1 MSERKIKYQFSA
13 IPIEW
18 LINPKLSQ
26 TEKVVLGVLIW
37 RGDESGVSRVGY
49 EKLAG
54 FASICKNQCM
64 RVISSL
70 EKKKLV
76 ERTIRNNRRF
86 SNELRV
92 CFENLG
98 GDSQNNTQ
106 ESLLCDSCVENQE
119 SHFQNSGVT
128 FEENGSHID
137 VTLNKNLNLNLKFK
151 NGGSNIEVTPDFK
164 TSGSVEEIAPAN
176 VVAGKMKPS
185 GEQVAA
191 ESLAKEVCAADQA
204 ANTQDFI
211 MLQTVKETFGDRFE
225 DLELFKVQNTYYVRQ
240 KGKFSSVTFEE
251 LNNFA
256 VENGVFAT
264 SGHFFN
270 ERIISA

>member
-37 RGDESGVSRVGY
+37 LGDESGVSRVGY

-70 EKKKLV
+70 EKMKLV

-106 ESLLCDSCVENQE
+106 ESHRSDSCVENQE

-128 FEENGSHID
+128 FDENGSHIG

-151 NGGSNIEVTPDFK
+151 NGGSNIEVTPDLK

-191 ESLAKEVCAADQA
+191 RDLAKDEYAEAQA
-204 ANTQDFI
+204 AKIQA
-211 MLQTVKETFGDRFE
+211 LLPVLSEYFGDSMPWIQIFE
-225 DLELFKVQNTYYVRQ
+225 VSNKIGIRVLGGRISGIDLDVVRDFAARH
-240 KGKFSSVTFEE
+240 GIIFSQQQFQ
-251 LNNFA
+251 
-256 VENGVFAT
+256 
-264 SGHFFN
+264 N
-270 ERIISA
+270 ERIVRYE